1 MDLRVRLIRRL
12 IVYFVLLL
20 VLACGLVALALR
32 EDVAEEIEAS
42 SRLAELMLAVSELP
56 DGNLERVQALIERG
70 GLRHLDVAL
79 AAGDRPA
86 AQPSAVGWLTGSL
99 GSAGEAGHERRLV
112 LGDDVLIVRPNP
124 ASEVSEIVEESSR
137 MLGLF
142 VLFIAAAGVGTWRTV
157 GAALRPVAELEAGV
171 RRLVGD
177 EAQRLPAFE
186 LKEFDRIAR
195 TVEEIAERLARA
207 REAERQM
214 GARLIQL
221 QEEERRALA
230 RELHDEIGQAL
241 TAVGLSAAY
250 LERHAASA
258 DAKVVAGCAHDI
270 RMGVVDV
277 SRQVAAVLKQLRP
290 HALDGLGLVDAV
302 RDLVDFWQARM
313 DAVSLDARLPSVLPR
328 LSSEAGL
335 ALYRTVQEAL
345 TNIHRHSGARC
356 VRVDMAEVDGGV
368 ELIVE
373 DDGCGCSDARVHE
386 SSGGLRGMYERAR
399 LAGGRVRLGASG
411 LGGFKVTLWVPQET
425 AGEDVR

>member
-12 IVYFVLLL
+12 IFYFLLLL

-42 SRLAELMLAVSELP
+42 SRLAELMLAVSEVAEGRL
-56 DGNLERVQALIERG
+56 DRVKGLIERG

-79 AAGDRPA
+79 AAGEVPA
-86 AQPSAVGWLTGSL
+86 TQPSAMDWLTGSL
-99 GSAGEAGHERRLV
+99 GSGGEAAREWRVALGEGVLV
-112 LGDDVLIVRPNP
+112 VRPNP

-142 VLFIAAAGVGTWRTV
+142 VIFIAAAAVGTWRTV
-157 GAALRPVAELEAGV
+157 GAALRPATELEAGV

-177 EAQRLPAFE
+177 EVRSLPAFE

-195 TVEEIAERLARA
+195 TVEEIADRLAQA

-221 QEEERRALA
+221 QEEERHALA

-258 DAKVVAGCAHDI
+258 EPGVLASCARDI
-270 RMGVVDV
+270 RVEVAEV

-290 HALDGLGLVDAV
+290 HALDGLGLVDAI
-302 RDLVDFWQARM
+302 RDLTDFWRARM
-313 DAVSLDARLPSVLPR
+313 DAVSLDVRLPPALPS

-345 TNIHRHSGARC
+345 TNIHRHSGAR
-356 VRVDMAEVDGGV
+356 RVLLQMAEVDDGV

-373 DDGCGCSDARVHE
+373 DDGRGCSDTLLLE
-386 SSGGLRGMYERAR
+386 SSGGMRGMYERAR
-399 LAGGRVRLGASG
+399 LAGGRIRFGASG
-411 LGGFKVTLWVPQET
+411 LGGLKVALWVPQGTVREET
-425 AGEDVR
+425 R

>member
-56 DGNLERVQALIERG
+56 DGSVDRVQALIERG

-86 AQPSAVGWLTGSL
+86 AQPSALGWLTGSL

-258 DAKVVAGCAHDI
+258 EIGRAH
-270 RMGVVDV
+270 V
-277 SRQVAAVLKQLRP
+277 
-290 HALDGLGLVDAV
+290 
-302 RDLVDFWQARM
+302 
-313 DAVSLDARLPSVLPR
+313 
-328 LSSEAGL
+328 
-335 ALYRTVQEAL
+335 
-345 TNIHRHSGARC
+345 
-356 VRVDMAEVDGGV
+356 
-368 ELIVE
+368 
-373 DDGCGCSDARVHE
+373 
-386 SSGGLRGMYERAR
+386 
-399 LAGGRVRLGASG
+399 
-411 LGGFKVTLWVPQET
+411 
-425 AGEDVR
+425 

>member
-56 DGNLERVQALIERG
+56 DGSVDRVQALIERG

-86 AQPSAVGWLTGSL
+86 AQPSALGWLTGSL
-99 GSAGEAGHERRLV
+99 GSAGEAGRERRLV

-270 RMGVVDV
+270 RMGVVEV

-313 DAVSLDARLPSVLPR
+313 GAVSLDARLPAVLPR

-345 TNIHRHSGARC
+345 TNIHRHSGARR

-373 DDGCGCSDARVHE
+373 DDGCGCSDVLVHE

-399 LAGGRVRLGASG
+399 LAGGRVRLGASV

-425 AGEDVR
+425 AAEEV

>member
-56 DGNLERVQALIERG
+56 DGSVDRVQALIERG

-86 AQPSAVGWLTGSL
+86 AQPSALGWLTGSL

-270 RMGVVDV
+270 RMGVVEV

-345 TNIHRHSGARC
+345 TNIHRHSGARR

-373 DDGCGCSDARVHE
+373 DDGCGCSDVLVHE

-399 LAGGRVRLGASG
+399 LAGGRVRLGASV

-425 AGEDVR
+425 AAEEV

>member
-86 AQPSAVGWLTGSL
+86 AQPSALGWLTGSL

-270 RMGVVDV
+270 RMGVVEV

-313 DAVSLDARLPSVLPR
+313 DAVSLDVRLPSVLPR

-345 TNIHRHSGARC
+345 TNIHRHSGAGR

-373 DDGCGCSDARVHE
+373 DDGCGCSDARAHE

-399 LAGGRVRLGASG
+399 LAGGRVRLGASV

-425 AGEDVR
+425 AGEEVR

>member
-12 IVYFVLLL
+12 IVYFLLLL
-20 VLACGLVALALR
+20 VLACGLVVLALR
-32 EDVAEEIEAS
+32 EDVVEEIEAS
-42 SRLAELMLAVSELP
+42 SRLAELMLAVSEVAEGRL
-56 DGNLERVQALIERG
+56 DRVKDLIERG

-79 AAGDRPA
+79 AAGEVPA
-86 AQPSAVGWLTGSL
+86 AQPSAMDWLTGSL
-99 GSAGEAGHERRLV
+99 GSGEAAREWRVALGEGVLV
-112 LGDDVLIVRPNP
+112 VRPNL
-124 ASEVSEIVEESSR
+124 ASEASEIVEESSR

-142 VLFIAAAGVGTWRTV
+142 VIFIAAAAVGTWRTV
-157 GAALRPVAELEAGV
+157 GAALRPATELEAGV

-177 EAQRLPAFE
+177 EVRSLPAFE

-195 TVEEIAERLARA
+195 TVEEIADRLARA

-221 QEEERRALA
+221 QEEERHALA

-250 LERHAASA
+250 LERHVASA
-258 DAKVVAGCAHDI
+258 EPGVLAACARDI
-270 RMGVVDV
+270 RMEVAEV

-290 HALDGLGLVDAV
+290 HALDGLGLVDAI
-302 RDLVDFWQARM
+302 RDLTDFWRARM
-313 DAVSLDARLPSVLPR
+313 DAVSLDARLPPALPP

-345 TNIHRHSGARC
+345 TNTHRHSGAR
-356 VRVDMAEVDGGV
+356 RVLLQMAEVDDGV

-373 DDGCGCSDARVHE
+373 DDGRGCSDRLLLE
-386 SSGGLRGMYERAR
+386 SSGGMRGMYERAR
-399 LAGGRVRLGASG
+399 LAGGRIRFGESG
-411 LGGFKVTLWVPQET
+411 LGGLKVVLWVPQGT
-425 AGEDVR
+425 AREEAR

>member
-56 DGNLERVQALIERG
+56 DGSVDRVQALIERG

-86 AQPSAVGWLTGSL
+86 AQPSALGWLTGSL

-177 EAQRLPAFE
+177 EAQRLPAIE

-270 RMGVVDV
+270 RMGVVEV

-313 DAVSLDARLPSVLPR
+313 GAVSLDARLPAVLPR

-345 TNIHRHSGARC
+345 TNIHRHSGARR

-373 DDGCGCSDARVHE
+373 DDGCGCSDVLVHE

-399 LAGGRVRLGASG
+399 LAGGRVRLGASV

-425 AGEDVR
+425 AAEEV

>member
-56 DGNLERVQALIERG
+56 DGSVDRVQALIERG

-86 AQPSAVGWLTGSL
+86 AQPSALGWLTGSL
-99 GSAGEAGHERRLV
+99 GSAGEAGRERRLV

-270 RMGVVDV
+270 RMGVVEV

-335 ALYRTVQEAL
+335 ALYRTDQEAL
-345 TNIHRHSGARC
+345 TNIHRHSGARR

-373 DDGCGCSDARVHE
+373 DDGCGCSDVLVHE

-399 LAGGRVRLGASG
+399 LAGGRVRLGASV

-425 AGEDVR
+425 AAEEV

>member
-56 DGNLERVQALIERG
+56 DGSVDRVQALIERG

-86 AQPSAVGWLTGSL
+86 AQPSALGWLTGSL
-99 GSAGEAGHERRLV
+99 GSAGEGGHERRLV

-186 LKEFDRIAR
+186 LKEFDRVAR

-258 DAKVVAGCAHDI
+258 DATVVAGCAHDI
-270 RMGVVDV
+270 RMGVVEV

-345 TNIHRHSGARC
+345 TNIHRHGGARR

-373 DDGCGCSDARVHE
+373 DDGCGCSDALVQE

-399 LAGGRVRLGASG
+399 LAGGRVRLGASV

-425 AGEDVR
+425 AGEEVR

>member
-56 DGNLERVQALIERG
+56 DGSVDRVQALIERG

-86 AQPSAVGWLTGSL
+86 AQPSALGWLTGSL

-270 RMGVVDV
+270 RMGVVEV

-313 DAVSLDARLPSVLPR
+313 DAVSLDARLPAVLPR

-345 TNIHRHSGARC
+345 TNIHRHSGARR

-373 DDGCGCSDARVHE
+373 DDGCGCSDVLVHE

-399 LAGGRVRLGASG
+399 LAGGRVRLGASV

-425 AGEDVR
+425 AAEEV

>member
-56 DGNLERVQALIERG
+56 DGSVDRVQALIERG

-86 AQPSAVGWLTGSL
+86 AQPSALGWLTGSL

-270 RMGVVDV
+270 RMGVVEV

-313 DAVSLDARLPSVLPR
+313 GAVSLDARLPAVLPR

-345 TNIHRHSGARC
+345 TNIHRHSGARR

-373 DDGCGCSDARVHE
+373 DDGCGCSDVLVHE

-399 LAGGRVRLGASG
+399 LAGGRVRLGASV

-425 AGEDVR
+425 AAEEV

>member
-56 DGNLERVQALIERG
+56 DGSVDRVQALIERG

-86 AQPSAVGWLTGSL
+86 AQPSALGWLTGSL

-270 RMGVVDV
+270 RMGVVEV

-313 DAVSLDARLPSVLPR
+313 GAVSLDARLPAVLPR
-328 LSSEAGL
+328 LSNEAGL

-345 TNIHRHSGARC
+345 TNIHRHSGARR

-373 DDGCGCSDARVHE
+373 DDGCGCSDALVHE

-399 LAGGRVRLGASG
+399 LAGGRVRLGASV

-425 AGEDVR
+425 AAEEV